1 MLKRERVDMKI
12 RQTTTSEEADLKRK
26 GDDVQLIIC
35 LFLYFCE
42 RELSGSRWLGG
53 GAVSRGTEAR
63 SRVGGM
69 N

>member
-42 RELSGSRWLGG
+42 RELSGSR
-53 GAVSRGTEAR
+53 
-63 SRVGGM
+63 
-69 N
+69 